1 MVSGEDHRPKMVCAT
16 ASLAPT
22 ERALLQLAP
31 SLCCHKF
38 STMSSSSSNNK
49 DTQPD
54 YDPYKVLGIPMDAS
68 SAAIAKAFRKASVKY
83 HPDKQH
89 AAVMDETHRA
99 QLAAQ
104 FQQLQDAR
112 DVLQDPT
119 KRQKYDA
126 QRASLLAR
134 QAADR
139 AREQHMTAQRKR
151 LREQLA
157 QQEEEQAARAKKQ
170 QQRPSSSP
178 KSATRVDALRT
189 QGQQLREQYAARQ
202 EAAAWRAAHTTATE
216 AQQQQPQQQ
225 SANDDG
231 ATSNLEDRQ
240 VRLKWSRKKLSIS
253 PSEDSLA
260 HLLQPLF
267 GAIEHVEFLGTK
279 GNLALVTFA
288 ARESCTP
295 CVKYYQQSDEMR
307 ATYVGARK
315 ETEARKQSQAAAAK
329 QQKEAPQ
336 SPSARATKTTAAGN
350 EDHESVDAYKL
361 RRAAEREALLRKM
374 ELEEAAA
381 TTSVEETTTNTT
393 SQSTKSSSSSK
404 KANTTA
410 DTTTS
415 STPISS
421 FVFPPDFPHTAE
433 YAACQSPYEKLL
445 VAESQILTKILS
457 SAGSTD

>member
-1 MVSGEDHRPKMVCAT
+1 MP
-16 ASLAPT
+16 
-22 ERALLQLAP
+22 
-31 SLCCHKF
+31 
-38 STMSSSSSNNK
+38 SSSSNNK

-54 YDPYKVLGIPMDAS
+54 YDPYKVLGIPLDAS

-89 AAVMDETHRA
+89 AAVMDEPTRA

-112 DVLQDPT
+112 DFLQDPT
-119 KRQKYDA
+119 RRKAYDA

-151 LREQLA
+151 LRQQLA
-157 QQEEEQAARAKKQ
+157 QQEEEAAARAKKQ
-170 QQRPSSSP
+170 QQRQSSSH

-202 EAAAWRAAHTTATE
+202 EAEAWRTAHTTATE
-216 AQQQQPQQQ
+216 AQQKQQQQQ

-231 ATSNLEDRQ
+231 TTTSNPEDRQ

-267 GAIEHVEFLGTK
+267 GPVEHVEFLGTK

-295 CVKYYQQSDEMR
+295 CVKYYQTSDEMR

-315 ETEARKQSQAAAAK
+315 ETEARKQQSQAEAKK

-336 SPSARATKTTAAGN
+336 SPSARATKTSMMN
-350 EDHESVDAYKL
+350 DHESVDAYKL

-374 ELEEAAA
+374 ELEEEAAS
-381 TTSVEETTTNTT
+381 TSVEQTTTTTT
-393 SQSTKSSSSSK
+393 SRPTKSSSSSK

-410 DTTTS
+410 DTTAY

-421 FVFPPDFPHTAE
+421 SVFPPDFPHTAE

-445 VAESQILTKILS
+445 VEESQILTKILS
-457 SAGSTD
+457 SAGSTDG

>member
-1 MVSGEDHRPKMVCAT
+1 MP
-16 ASLAPT
+16 
-22 ERALLQLAP
+22 
-31 SLCCHKF
+31 
-38 STMSSSSSNNK
+38 SSSNNK

-54 YDPYKVLGIPMDAS
+54 YDPYEVLGIPMDAS

-83 HPDKQH
+83 HPDKQS
-89 AAVMDETHRA
+89 AVSNETQRA
-99 QLAAQ
+99 HLAAQ

-112 DVLQDPT
+112 DFLQDPT

-157 QQEEEQAARAKKQ
+157 QQEAHAARAKKQ
-170 QQRPSSSP
+170 QRQQSSSSQ
-178 KSATRVDALRT
+178 KSTTRVDALRT

-202 EAAAWRAAHTTATE
+202 EAEAWREAHKTAE
-216 AQQQQPQQQ
+216 AQAQQRRQQQQ
-225 SANDDG
+225 SSNDDTT
-231 ATSNLEDRQ
+231 TSNIEDRQ

-267 GAIEHVEFLGTK
+267 GPVERVELLGTK

-295 CVKYYQQSDEMR
+295 CVKYYQTSDEMR

-315 ETEARKQSQAAAAK
+315 ETEARKQQSQAEAKK

-336 SPSARATKTTAAGN
+336 SPSARATKTSMMN
-350 EDHESVDAYKL
+350 DHESVDAYKL

-374 ELEEAAA
+374 ELEEEAA
-381 TTSVEETTTNTT
+381 TTSVEQTTTNTT

-410 DTTTS
+410 DTTTFP
-415 STPISS
+415 TPTLPS
-421 FVFPPDFPHTAE
+421 VFPPDFPHTAE

-457 SAGSTD
+457 SAGSTDG